1 MQMRFMLFAL
11 VVAPLSAGAQQ
22 PRLSLDSARIA
33 ARAGHPDIRA
43 ALADAR
49 AARATVVSFGQ
60 LDNPVLSV
68 DHESAGAA
76 GIGTSQLIV
85 ALEQP
90 LDIWGH
96 RSARGG
102 AALLRAAAADARAA
116 AIQARVE
123 ERVTLAFTTAVAAGW
138 EAAVA
143 ERALAAFERATRIAE
158 ERRDAGD
165 VSGLDARRLQLER
178 IRAVARLATA
188 RRTRHVALTRLGA
201 LIGGDPSSFDS
212 IRLVMDTLPDFA
224 PAIGLDSLHALAQ
237 VAPSELLARELE
249 RRAAVREV
257 EVAERARIPVP
268 RLRAGG
274 KWESGDNGPLQSG
287 LVAGLSMPLPF
298 WNSGGAAV
306 AAAMAD
312 ADAASANLEAAR
324 RNLEVE
330 LLEAWG
336 GLKDQVDAFGEVQQ
350 GLSVHGEP
358 VRRALEV
365 AYQEGELTLTD
376 WLDALRTEQETASL
390 HAELWIALSSR
401 LARLERLTGLDLFEE
416 TR

>member
-1 MQMRFMLFAL
+1 
-11 VVAPLSAGAQQ
+11 
-22 PRLSLDSARIA
+22 
-33 ARAGHPDIRA
+33 
-43 ALADAR
+43 
-49 AARATVVSFGQ
+49 
-60 LDNPVLSV
+60 
-68 DHESAGAA
+68 
-76 GIGTSQLIV
+76 
-85 ALEQP
+85 
-90 LDIWGH
+90 
-96 RSARGG
+96 
-102 AALLRAAAADARAA
+102 
-116 AIQARVE
+116 
-123 ERVTLAFTTAVAAGW
+123 
-138 EAAVA
+138 
-143 ERALAAFERATRIAE
+143 
-158 ERRDAGD
+158 
-165 VSGLDARRLQLER
+165 
-178 IRAVARLATA
+178 
-188 RRTRHVALTRLGA
+188 
-201 LIGGDPSSFDS
+201 
-212 IRLVMDTLPDFA
+212 
-224 PAIGLDSLHALAQ
+224 
-237 VAPSELLARELE
+237 
-249 RRAAVREV
+249 
-257 EVAERARIPVP
+257 
-268 RLRAGG
+268 
-274 KWESGDNGPLQSG
+274 
-287 LVAGLSMPLPF
+287 MPLPF